1 MYTPVCILTRNAKAC
16 AMKTKIGLLTSIYI
30 SFTFVNNFIIKVTG
44 FKKNKSTILYVI
56 FYKYTCYDFVD

>member
-30 SFTFVNNFIIKVTG
+30 SFTFVNKFIIKVTG
-44 FKKNKSTILYVI
+44 LKKKQVN
-56 FYKYTCYDFVD
+56 DFVCYILQIYLL